1 MKKITLLLFVCL
13 IQTIGLLKVA
23 GQTQVGIPIKNV
35 EGYVLEF
42 KQPFTEI
49 SIDIND
55 NNFTKDEKITVTVSG
70 QTKFT
75 DKKKKP
81 IEPNLIRSGAMIEIS
96 GERIGSA
103 VAATEIKV
111 LIDIENREVSVKGYF
126 EGLDGDKAW
135 IDGRS
140 VKLAEGAS
148 VRGTDEWKGKTF
160 NSFNEMML
168 GSEVEIKKGILKTD
182 GIIYAVAIETSPNIY
197 TKGDK
202 NLAVSVQRNILI
214 PNGLAGGVGK
224 VLGKEVEFVEN
235 LELQT
240 YVTKVG
246 YKVIPRYQKDLAKDD
261 PAKITF
267 RFMVIEDESFN
278 AYALPDGSIFVHTG
292 LLKQIK
298 NEAQLAGVLGH
309 EIAHVTHEHSRKQI
323 EDPKNTWL
331 PLLMQT
337 GGAIAGGRLGL
348 TLGQL
353 GSQAILN
360 KFGRDK
366 EDQADRIGLMYMSQ
380 AGYDAREV
388 SNVWRVIAKEIK
400 ESSVTNFLYSDH
412 SMARQRV
419 KNLNREMSYSFYDTD
434 FSQTKKGEDEYTK
447 IVGAYFGWIQKTQ
460 PKPAF
465 QNLSETS
472 PTQKTLVKP
481 ALPTLPPPIVD
492 ADGFETFFAK
502 FKKAV
507 LAGNRIALKNM
518 MATKFEWATDGSG
531 TTEEALQN
539 MDSMKLWT
547 GLKDAMLKH
556 PVQCKQ
562 TECNN
567 RNGYHAWSSD
577 KYKFEIMFER
587 NVTGEWKWTAVL
599 GD

>member
-1 MKKITLLLFVCL
+1 MKKLILLLFVCL
-13 IQTIGLLKVA
+13 IQMNILMEICA
-23 GQTQVGIPIKNV
+23 QTQVGIPLKGL

-42 KQPFTEI
+42 KKPFNEI
-49 SIDIND
+49 IIDIQD
-55 NNFTKDEKITVTVSG
+55 NNFTKDENITIVISTF
-70 QTKFT
+70 TKFLN
-75 DKKKKP
+75 KKKK
-81 IEPNLIRSGAMIEIS
+81 IIDPNHIHRGAMIEIS
-96 GERIGSA
+96 GERFGS
-103 VAATEIKV
+103 VVTATEIKA
-111 LIDIENREVSVKGYF
+111 LTDIEKWEISNKGYF
-126 EGLDGDKAW
+126 EALDGEKAW
-135 IDGRS
+135 IDGKI
-140 VKLAEGAS
+140 VKLDNGVI
-148 VRGTDEWKGKTF
+148 VRGTNEWKGKTF
-160 NSFNEMML
+160 SSFNDMML
-168 GSEVEIKKGILKTD
+168 GSEVEIRKGILKSD
-182 GIIYAVAIETSPNIY
+182 GIIYATEIETRPNVY
-197 TKGDK
+197 SKGDK
-202 NLAVSVQRNILI
+202 NLALSVQKNVLI
-214 PNGLAGGVGK
+214 PNGLSGGVGK
-224 VLGKEVEFVEN
+224 VLGKDVKFVEN

-240 YVTKVG
+240 YITKVG

-298 NEAQLAGVLGH
+298 NEAQLAGILGH

-337 GGAIAGGRLGL
+337 GGAITGGRLGL

-353 GSQAILN
+353 GSQAMLN

-388 SNVWRVIAKEIK
+388 STVWRVISKQIK
-400 ESSVTNFLYSDH
+400 ENSVTNFLYSDH

-434 FSQTKKGEDEYTK
+434 FSQTKKGEDEYSK
-447 IVGAYFGWIQKTQ
+447 IVGIYFGWMQKTK

-465 QNLSETS
+465 QNLSKIS
-472 PTQKTLVKP
+472 PTKQSISNQPKSTLTRRTPDV
-481 ALPTLPPPIVD
+481 
-492 ADGFETFFAK
+492 DGFEAFFAK

-507 LAGNRIALKNM
+507 LAGNRIAIKNM
-518 MATKFEWATDGSG
+518 MATRFEWALDGYG
-531 TTEEALQN
+531 TNDEALQN
-539 MDSMKLWT
+539 MDSMKLWA
-547 GLKDAMLKH
+547 GLKDAMLKK

-562 TECNN
+562 AECNN
-567 RNGYHAWSSD
+567 RSGYHTWSP
-577 KYKFEIMFER
+577 KKFKVEILFER
-587 NVTGEWKWTAVL
+587 DANGDWKWTAVL